1 MPKTCYRT
9 GIPPRLRRSTVKS
22 PQKTAGN
29 LIMQRGRK
37 SVDNLSTVV
46 ALVPGQ
52 RPEPPA
58 ELTRAQAAVWKTTIW
73 ALRVDWFGPENFPL
87 LTQYCRHAALA
98 DVIAKAINVT
108 SIQTDLSRFARLTAM
123 QARESAVIASLATR
137 MRLTIQSSRD
147 SRISKRDPGAGRPR
161 PWEPG

>member
-1 MPKTCYRT
+1 
-9 GIPPRLRRSTVKS
+9 
-22 PQKTAGN
+22 
-29 LIMQRGRK
+29 MQRGRK
-37 SVDNLSTVV
+37 SAENLSKVV

-161 PWEPG
+161 PWETGED

>member
-1 MPKTCYRT
+1 
-9 GIPPRLRRSTVKS
+9 
-22 PQKTAGN
+22 
-29 LIMQRGRK
+29 MQRGRK
-37 SVDNLSTVV
+37 SAESQSIVV
-46 ALVPGQ
+46 SIVPGQ
-52 RPEPPA
+52 RPDPPA
-58 ELTRAQAAVWKTTIW
+58 ELTRAQAAVWSTTVG
-73 ALRVDWFGPENFPL
+73 ALRDGWFGPENFPL

-137 MRLTIQSSRD
+137 LRLTIQSSRD